1 MLLLNWFYCLSNPTC
16 TEKDNTR
23 IDDNIIYGTQI
34 WRVCFCYRIYRPLWY
49 IYWHGFTWI
58 QIIQNIRC
66 QFYKLTQF
74 LIERLFYWASCI
86 LLFCKSIS
94 MWTYQIRLT
103 FFQKPPGSFLKKLIH
118 ILKSY
123 CDWADLSTLLF
134 DLLCSLRFLYKMYF
148 RWKVLKFTSITK
160 TFH

>member
-74 LIERLFYWASCI
+74 
-86 LLFCKSIS
+86 
-94 MWTYQIRLT
+94 IRLT